1 MTHISIILDFGII
14 SRQDKSEL
22 SPYLKEMVILKVRLL
37 FNGLPWNTEG
47 YEQAKN
53 ILSSR
58 FGKPSE
64 LANAHIQ
71 NILSLLVIA
80 GANPVRINEFYE
92 KLMTGVQSLDTV
104 GKLKEINGYVRI
116 TIDKL
121 PGIRADLV
129 RIDSDW
135 HNWDFGQFVE
145 QLRQWTER
153 NPISFEKKPPEHQKG
168 ERERVYKV
176 RQSNSKLKNCVYCI
190 KADHKSTNYNSVI
203 SINRQ
208 SDKKLLFQLHWNETS
223 SK

>member
-64 LANAHIQ
+64 LANTHIQ
-71 NILSLLVIA
+71 NNLSLLVIA

-116 TIDKL
+116 TVDKL

-129 RIDSDW
+129 RIVTGTIGTLG
-135 HNWDFGQFVE
+135 N
-145 QLRQWTER
+145 
-153 NPISFEKKPPEHQKG
+153 
-168 ERERVYKV
+168 
-176 RQSNSKLKNCVYCI
+176 LKNNCENGL
-190 KADHKSTNYNSVI
+190 KRTP
-203 SINRQ
+203 
-208 SDKKLLFQLHWNETS
+208 
-223 SK
+223 